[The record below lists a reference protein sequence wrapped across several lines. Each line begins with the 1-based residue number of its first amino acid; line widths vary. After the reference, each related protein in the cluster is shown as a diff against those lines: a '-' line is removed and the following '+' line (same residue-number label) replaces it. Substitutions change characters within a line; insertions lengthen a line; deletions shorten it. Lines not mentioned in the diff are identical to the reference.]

1 MLFRSYYYT
10 TLLGYCAKLHGESRR
25 QVQELISLRAETSNL
40 NTIFRLKTTFQ
51 APPERIRKMLLPVRC
66 RIGEKQLDRLVEARD
81 AQTFMKMLCSISP
94 YKRALSPEMNYIES
108 GTEAIRCGLIRHKL
122 HFSTDPQVVFL
133 AFILLRQIEA
143 ENIIR
148 VIEGVRYQLPPERI
162 GSLLC
167 H

>member
-1 MLFRSYYYT
+1 MPCR
-10 TLLGYCAKLHGESRR
+10 AK
-25 QVQELISLRAETSNL
+25 
-40 NTIFRLKTTFQ
+40 
-51 APPERIRKMLLPVRC
+51 M
-66 RIGEKQLDRLVEARD
+66 
-81 AQTFMKMLCSISP
+81 
-94 YKRALSPEMNYIES
+94 
-108 GTEAIRCGLIRHKL
+108 
-122 HFSTDPQVVFL
+122 